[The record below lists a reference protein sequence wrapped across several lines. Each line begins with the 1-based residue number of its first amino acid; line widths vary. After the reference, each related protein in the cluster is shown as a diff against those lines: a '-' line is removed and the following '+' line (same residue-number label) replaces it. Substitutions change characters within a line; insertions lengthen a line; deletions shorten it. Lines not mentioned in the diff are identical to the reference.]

1 MAIEGARDCANL
13 RKVSRSGFWEGVGGG
28 GIVGGGGGG
37 GFGEGGGGGRGRAK
51 GAEEGPRKALTVKG

>member
-28 GIVGGGGGG
+28 EWQGKR
-37 GFGEGGGGGRGRAK
+37 GRGGAK
-51 GAEEGPRKALTVKG
+51 EGFDSKRLKMLIRQGS